1 MSRTRRDALHAHRQI
16 LQLSLSCITN
26 AVLIAQRSPVRLNL
40 RGRETDTLVLN
51 HGAPAPLRGALPVA
65 LSLYQVVDVR
75 LMDAASHRAWRV
87 RMSAYAYTFR
97 TPDGTEILSLQW
109 HPEGAEFVPFPH
121 LHVGSAMI
129 AASAPIRSRDFH
141 RAHIPTSLVLL
152 EDIVHF
158 AITEFR
164 VAPLRDDW
172 QSVLEQARERRDELT
187 RVH

>member
-1 MSRTRRDALHAHRQI
+1 MRRTRRDALHAHRQL

-26 AVLIAQRSPVRLNL
+26 AVLIAQHSPVRLDL
-40 RGRETDTLVLN
+40 RGRETYTFVLN
-51 HGAPAPLRGALPVA
+51 HGAPAPLRGTLPVA

-75 LMDAASHRAWRV
+75 LMDEASRGAWRIQ
-87 RMSAYAYTFR
+87 MTGYAYTFR
-97 TPDGTEILSLQW
+97 TPDGTEIVSLQW

-141 RAHIPTSLVLL
+141 RAHIPTSLVLP

-158 AITEFR
+158 AIAEFR

-172 QSVLEQARERRDELT
+172 QSVLDQARERREELA